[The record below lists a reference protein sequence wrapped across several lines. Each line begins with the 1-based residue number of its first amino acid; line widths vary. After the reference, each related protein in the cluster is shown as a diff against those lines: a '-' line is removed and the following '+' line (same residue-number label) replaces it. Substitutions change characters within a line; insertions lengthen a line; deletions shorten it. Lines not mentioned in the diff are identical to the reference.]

1 MVRLSN
7 KNKLQLSIL
16 GLLLTG
22 LLASATVAYYQVRS
36 SMLDAVRN
44 EQFTKANAATARL
57 NLWLDQSLN
66 LVSSVAQAL
75 SESDEPLE
83 DNPNY
88 QFFAR
93 QVVNSGQFIYISY
106 GLESGY
112 YWSHNWQPFPGYDPR
127 NRPWYLEAKHAET
140 PIVTDPFVGAGET
153 RHYISVAAPIVRA
166 GQFEGVI
173 SGDLTLEFVQQ
184 TILGLDLSMNATAL
198 LLNREG
204 NVLIHPKR
212 SLQNRSL
219 PGLNKDQLRQT
230 LATLDQ
236 STLLETSKDYLMIT
250 PVHNSG
256 WLLAFALPKSV
267 LMYEIYQRT
276 IVMLA
281 HFLGIFVAVSGL
293 FLLYNR
299 QIITPIL
306 TYLEQ
311 DSVTGLPN
319 KKHFKQYVTDQFLE
333 QKRDG
338 ILLLIS
344 TNNFSRITA
353 AYPTDTVVELQRAI
367 SQRIQSHLDRHSI
380 LGVFSESRF
389 IAYLPLSR
397 ECNEQTRLQE
407 LDALIHELSEFYPIH
422 DQQINCS
429 FRIGVSVFP
438 QHGHHLELLID
449 KAFAVMASRSKT
461 EAADIGVYKTDID
474 AQLGN
479 ELLLTSA
486 MHNALRHQEFYM
498 EYQPLFDLEQHR
510 FTSAEA
516 LVRWYSKELDRQVS
530 PAEFI
535 PIAESSNL
543 IISIGNYVI
552 DCVARQI
559 QEWQKDNINF
569 RKIGINLS
577 PKQLQHEQF
586 LPNLLKTLE
595 HYQVSP
601 SCIELEITETS
612 LLEQP
617 EKIIELLYRLKAE
630 GFGIAI
636 DDFGTG
642 YSSLQYLKEIPFET
656 LKIDQSFIRNLEN
669 NPKDQVIVAML
680 TNMARALDFKVLAEG
695 VESEQQL
702 RYLQQTGCHMVQ
714 GYYYARPLPADAVGV
729 MLDPETA

>member
-1 MVRLSN
+1 MVILSN
-7 KNKLQLSIL
+7 KNKLQLSII

-22 LLASATVAYYQVRS
+22 LLASTVVAYYQVRS

-57 NLWLDQSLN
+57 NLWLDQSIN
-66 LVSSVAQAL
+66 LVNSAAQAM

-83 DNPNY
+83 NTPRY

-93 QVVNSGQFIYISY
+93 QAVNSGLFLYLSY
-106 GLESGY
+106 GLENGY
-112 YWSHNWQPFPGYDPR
+112 YWSYNWQPTPDYDPR
-127 NRPWYLEAKHAET
+127 IRPWYLETKQARS
-140 PIVTDPFVGAGET
+140 PIVTDPFVGAGESQ
-153 RHYISVAAPIVRA
+153 HYISVTAPIIRN
-166 GQFEGVI
+166 GEFEGVI
-173 SGDLTLEFVQQ
+173 TGDMTMEFVQQ

-198 LLNREG
+198 LLNRNG

-212 SLQNRSL
+212 SLQNQPL
-219 PGLNKDQLRQT
+219 QGLENTELRQK
-230 LATLDQ
+230 LARLDR
-236 STLLETSKDYLMIT
+236 STLLETDQDYLMIT
-250 PVHNSG
+250 PVHHSS

-281 HFLGIFVAVSGL
+281 HFLAVFIVVSGL

-299 QIITPIL
+299 RIITPIL

-319 KKHFKQYVTDQFLE
+319 KKHFKQYVTDQYLE
-333 QKRDG
+333 QNREG

-344 TNNFSRITA
+344 TNSFSRITA
-353 AYPTDTVVELQRAI
+353 AYPQETVHELQRAI
-367 SQRIQSHLDRHSI
+367 SLRIQSHLDQHSV

-397 ECNEQTRLQE
+397 ESNEQSRLQE
-407 LDALIHELSEFYPIH
+407 LDALIEDLSDFYPIH

-429 FRIGVSVFP
+429 FRIGISLFP

-449 KAFAVMASRSKT
+449 KAFAVMASRNKN
-461 EAADIGVYKTDID
+461 EIADIGVYQTDIS

-498 EYQPLFDLEQHR
+498 EYQPLFDLEKNR
-510 FTSAEA
+510 FTSVEA

-535 PIAESSNL
+535 PVAESSNL
-543 IISIGNYVI
+543 IISLGNYVI

-559 QEWQKDNINF
+559 QAWQSSGIHF
-569 RKIGINLS
+569 RKVGINLS

-601 SCIELEITETS
+601 NCIELEITETS

-617 EKIIELLYRLKAE
+617 DKIIELLYRLQAE

-656 LKIDQSFIRNLEN
+656 LKIDQSFIRNLES

-680 TNMARALDFKVLAEG
+680 TNMARAMEFKVLAEG
-695 VESEQQL
+695 VETEQQVH
-702 RYLQQTGCHMVQ
+702 YLEQTGCHMIQ
-714 GYYYARPLPADAVGV
+714 GYYYARPLPPEAAGS
-729 MLDPETA
+729 MLEPEKV